1 MQKRAFFLTHSPIS
15 AHFAQNTK
23 DFVVEEIPLYEFSGS
38 GEHLI
43 LTVRKKGLSTWQMC
57 EEISERVG
65 VKVRDIGY
73 AGLKDKNAMTVQNI
87 SLPAKFAKAVENFS
101 HPAIK
106 ILSTTRHNNKIKLG
120 HLKGNRFFIRLKKVN
135 KTDAQKLS
143 SALDLIRSDGMPNYF
158 GFQRFGR
165 EGDNYKKAKAM
176 LSGDAKIRGKK
187 MQNFLISALQSERF
201 NAWLNRR
208 IEISHLVNG
217 FDIKELGKALEWDK
231 ESIEIAKKQSQF
243 FKLLRGDVMN
253 HYPYGRLYYAEDP
266 VAEAERFKARDTAP
280 TGILSGYRS
289 THAKDLAGEIEQEFF
304 EDIPAS
310 GDRRYAW
317 VFPEVESGK
326 YIEEN
331 AHFELAFSLPKG
343 SYATS
348 LIEELLHDELKP
360 TSEDEE

>member
-1 MQKRAFFLTHSPIS
+1 MQKRAFFLTHAPASV
-15 AHFAQNTK
+15 HFAQNTK
-23 DFVVEEIPLYEFSGS
+23 DFVVDEIPLYEFSGS

-57 EEISERVG
+57 EEISERTG

-87 SLPAKFAKAVENFS
+87 SIPAKFAKTIESFS
-101 HPAIK
+101 HPSIK
-106 ILSTTRHNNKIKLG
+106 ILATTRHNNKLKLG
-120 HLKGNRFFIRLKKVN
+120 HLKGNRFFVRLKKVN

-143 SALDLIRSDGMPNYF
+143 SALELVGSYGMPNYF

-176 LSGDAKIRGKK
+176 LQGDAKIRGKK

-208 IEISHLVNG
+208 IEISHLINSFETKEISSTLG
-217 FDIKELGKALEWDK
+217 WQKAELDLIKA
-231 ESIEIAKKQSQF
+231 QTQF
-243 FKLLRGDVMN
+243 FKVLKGDVMN
-253 HYPYGRLYYAEDP
+253 HYPYGKLYYAEDP
-266 VAEAERFKARDTAP
+266 LAEAKRFALKDCAP

-289 THAKDLAGEIEQEFF
+289 THAKDLAGKIEQEFF
-304 EDIPAS
+304 EDIPAT

-317 VFPEVESGK
+317 VFPTVESGN
-326 YIEEN
+326 YIEQN
-331 AHFELAFSLPKG
+331 AHFELSFSLPKG

-348 LIEELLHDELKP
+348 LIEELIHDELKP
-360 TSEDEE
+360 TSEDE